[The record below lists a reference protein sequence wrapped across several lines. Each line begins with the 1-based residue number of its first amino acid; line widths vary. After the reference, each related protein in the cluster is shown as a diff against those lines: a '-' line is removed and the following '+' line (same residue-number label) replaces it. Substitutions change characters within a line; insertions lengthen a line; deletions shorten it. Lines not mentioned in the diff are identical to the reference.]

1 MASRQVPN
9 LAEDSNNGARRRRR
23 LPRGVVL
30 SVIGSVV
37 ILGVLELVAIR
48 MIDHNAT
55 TVALDE
61 AGRFATESV
70 EVALAPYLTDELAAG
85 DPDAI
90 AAISVA
96 GDSLIDQSALTHV
109 KIWSEDGTV
118 LWSDEPDLIGR
129 QFELDPDDREL
140 FASQGVTVAV
150 SPLEEAENQL
160 EAADEDQ
167 LVEVYAGT
175 TTTTGTPLLLEIY
188 APYELIPQRASALR
202 RQFMPAMTAALVAL
216 AVAQLLLVLFL
227 GRRLNRAERRHT
239 DLLERMLEMSDAER
253 RRVAAQVHDGVVQ
266 DLIGVSFGLAALA
279 ESTPEQAEPLSEL
292 ATSTRHSVAALRSLL
307 GSIYP
312 VEVPPGGWVVGIDDL
327 VTALSQLGVDVRI
340 DVDDVRMS
348 KTEEVLILRVAREAL
363 RNIASHAHASHVV
376 IQLTERRGRLVLTVG
391 DDGTGFEPSSQPKDG
406 HFGLRLIHDVIHEA
420 GGDLT
425 IESTSDD
432 GTTVTVE
439 LEMAH

>member
-1 MASRQVPN
+1 MTSGQVPN
-9 LAEDSNNGARRRRR
+9 LAEKPVDGARRRRR

-30 SVIGSVV
+30 SILGSIV
-37 ILGVLELVAIR
+37 ILGVLEIVSIR
-48 MIDHNAT
+48 LINHNAT

-61 AGRFATESV
+61 AGRFATQSV

-85 DPDAI
+85 DPDAV
-90 AAISVA
+90 AAITVA
-96 GDSLIDQSALTHV
+96 GDALIDQSPLTHV
-109 KIWSEDGTV
+109 KIWSEDGSV
-118 LWSDEPDLIGR
+118 LWSDEPELIGN
-129 QFELDPDDREL
+129 QYELDPDDREL

-175 TTTTGTPLLLEIY
+175 TTTTGTPILLEIY
-188 APYELIPQRASALR
+188 APYEIIPQRAEVLR
-202 RQFMPAMTAALVAL
+202 RQFMPAMTAALIVL
-216 AVAQLLLVLFL
+216 AIAQLLLVLFL

-239 DLLERMLEMSDAER
+239 DLLERMLELSDAER

-266 DLIGVSFGLAALA
+266 DLIGISFGLAALA
-279 ESTPEQAEPLSEL
+279 ESTPEQSGPLSEM

-312 VEVPPGGWVVGIDDL
+312 VDVPPGGWVEGIDDL
-327 VTALSQLGVDVRI
+327 VVALTQLGVDVRVN
-340 DVDDVRMS
+340 VDPVRLS
-348 KTEEVLILRVAREAL
+348 STEEVLILRVAREAL
-363 RNIASHAHASHVV
+363 RNIASHAHATQVNV
-376 IQLTERRGRLVLTVG
+376 RLTERKGRLVLTVG
-391 DDGTGFEPSSQPKDG
+391 DNGLGFEPSQPKEG

-425 IESTSDD
+425 IESTSND